1 MNGLEYTIVP
11 CGSLIANRTLS
22 SQSPLTPRSA
32 IVTEY
37 VPSLS
42 VGEIPVIMN
51 MSDSLPS

>member
-42 VGEIPVIMN
+42 VGEIPVILN